1 MLWRSIVLKKQHRIP
16 KIKFTDHMKLK
27 KKEDQS
33 VVASVL
39 LRRGNKKYRDNA
51 WSRD

>member
-1 MLWRSIVLKKQHRIP
+1 MIE
-16 KIKFTDHMKLK
+16 FTDHMKVK

-39 LRRGNKKYRDNA
+39 LIRRNKIIMG
-51 WSRD
+51 SRG